1 MVSIAS
7 KTFLKWQIL
16 VFVRNENL
24 RQTSTQNFMRQ
35 SRLPGSEHFLEIE
48 NNNQQEKFQIIFAHL
63 INIFQTRKWV
73 SWRWTRGWTRTTRSP
88 APAPASARWAH
99 TASTPRIQTRTG
111 GDKNIFTHVINKKY
125 LKGKKIFEV
134 KKYLM
139 CWVVI
144 HIHQLAAILMQNC
157 RSQSHTY
164 CSTAHMLQCCSPD
177 ICRVVRDHNLQ
188 SHISILLSKC
198 SVNYLCK
205 MWQRTYFCFYCSFL
219 HR

>member
-111 GDKNIFTHVINKKY
+111 GDEIFSHIWWIKNIW
-125 LKGKKIFEV
+125 KGKNIWS
-134 KKYLM
+134 KKNIWYVEWSFTFNSLK
-139 CWVVI
+139 
-144 HIHQLAAILMQNC
+144 
-157 RSQSHTY
+157 QS
-164 CSTAHMLQCCSPD
+164 
-177 ICRVVRDHNLQ
+177 
-188 SHISILLSKC
+188 
-198 SVNYLCK
+198 
-205 MWQRTYFCFYCSFL
+205 
-219 HR
+219 

>member
-1 MVSIAS
+1 MRNSWPQSKWRRGILTTFPLFLDWKSKVGWLVGCMVSIAS

-99 TASTPRIQTRTG
+99 TAYTPRIQTRTG
-111 GDKNIFTHVINKKY
+111 VAKLFLHIGLLLIKNIW
-125 LKGKKIFEV
+125 KGKNIWS
-134 KKYLM
+134 KKSIWYVEWSFTFNSLK
-139 CWVVI
+139 
-144 HIHQLAAILMQNC
+144 
-157 RSQSHTY
+157 QS
-164 CSTAHMLQCCSPD
+164 
-177 ICRVVRDHNLQ
+177 
-188 SHISILLSKC
+188 
-198 SVNYLCK
+198 
-205 MWQRTYFCFYCSFL
+205 
-219 HR
+219 